1 MVAGRSHETPGSG
14 TASSITQHTASS
26 RICGSSPCPSPIGVI
41 QTSPQECQHTQWVA
55 SRERNLELRDPK
67 SYRMSCRQAC
77 PLLWRD
83 SICIFRGCYA
93 MQASLEGYSVAI
105 SKSSACKVHRNERDS
120 GKLSP
125 NNILPRDFCL
135 DATAWNYISRPPLI
149 CQGAV
154 NLGTLAGYTVV
165 H

>member
-1 MVAGRSHETPGSG
+1 M
-14 TASSITQHTASS
+14 Q
-26 RICGSSPCPSPIGVI
+26 
-41 QTSPQECQHTQWVA
+41 
-55 SRERNLELRDPK
+55 
-67 SYRMSCRQAC
+67 
-77 PLLWRD
+77 
-83 SICIFRGCYA
+83 GC
-93 MQASLEGYSVAI
+93 LEGYSVAI
-105 SKSSACKVHRNERDS
+105 SKFSACKVHRNERDS

>member
-1 MVAGRSHETPGSG
+1 M
-14 TASSITQHTASS
+14 SS
-26 RICGSSPCPSPIGVI
+26 
-41 QTSPQECQHTQWVA
+41 
-55 SRERNLELRDPK
+55 
-67 SYRMSCRQAC
+67 RQAC

-120 GKLSP
+120 GELSP

-135 DATAWNYISRPPLI
+135 DTTAQNYISGPPLI

-154 NLGTLAGYTVV
+154 NLGTLAGYTAV
-165 H
+165 HKERRVQDGASQKHNKSCAHKFLICVTNVFFSLYNKFYDTSLVLPEIVCPT